1 MLGISMSFIEKN
13 LFQKMNKNNKKL
25 KPFPEVGKEYHF
37 WDDWKTSPSR
47 HYICRCERIVK
58 TIKEAKTIKVT
69 LMEYTKFLEKSTYT
83 EYEISL
89 YDIWKKEVKT
99 HDWLFAE
106 DTDAFIEIS
115 CPKYD
120 ENNLWAVRTKN
131 GGWFTMDIQSSW
143 QGGTIDVTGEVFES
157 VVQNAYD
164 DGYWELGEE
173 YKNQTY

>member
-1 MLGISMSFIEKN
+1 
-13 LFQKMNKNNKKL
+13 MNKNNKKL